1 MILYARVIVRFRSSL
16 IVDLY
21 TFVCDPRNSCH
32 LEIAVS
38 SKQMLLAVK
47 IIRWYREILIKISQI
62 HKSFQFITREKK
74 EQYLQQDGQSL
85 ERSARESIE
94 DLALILFDQIHANDQ
109 SARKAL
115 KQIRRSSSQRID
127 GIIN

>member
-1 MILYARVIVRFRSSL
+1 M
-16 IVDLY
+16 
-21 TFVCDPRNSCH
+21 
-32 LEIAVS
+32 
-38 SKQMLLAVK
+38 
-47 IIRWYREILIKISQI
+47 KISQI

>member
-1 MILYARVIVRFRSSL
+1 MILYARVIVIFRSSL

-47 IIRWYREILIKISQI
+47 IIRYREILIKISQI
-62 HKSFQFITREKK
+62 HKSFQFITRERK

-85 ERSARESIE
+85 QRSARESIE